1 MDISFVTLRKTEII
15 VKEREDNRTT
25 SFEQFSVIFSLHL
38 VCIHL
43 ISAKLFLSHFDSNGK
58 NCHAWTETEAKI
70 ESILSFVGHTS
81 AYIWWKQKTNLGHH
95 FRRTQSLSYYF
106 LCCWSLLKMFPSAVA
121 FHARLALQFSVF
133 VVIRLVLFRVVKTHR
148 KYCTNK
154 WAAVDNGHHLR
165 QSPHLS
171 FRRSY
176 FSWFTTSELWLRF
189 ANGICSALK
198 AIRHLSCLNVW
209 DLCKTQASRTWL
221 ELISFESRQKMSD
234 FILLHF
240 VQFSYS
246 SEFIGELFKLN
257 AELKD
262 MHREKRRQ
270 SRKTKHNKMR
280 CLVKDNSF
288 AVLFAL
294 FLFHEWKWM
303 ARLPWSWSQSFEYEF
318 GIVQRKFNSIFH
330 RNRCNSSQF

>member
-1 MDISFVTLRKTEII
+1 MAFQRAIFLHSQYSHFVSLHNGYFICHITQNRNYSERERRQSHDFVRTVFSHLLASFGVYSFNFCEIIFISFWFEWEKLSRL
-15 VKEREDNRTT
+15 NRNR
-25 SFEQFSVIFSLHL
+25 SQNWKHFVVCGSHISIHL
-38 VCIHL
+38 V
-43 ISAKLFLSHFDSNGK
+43 
-58 NCHAWTETEAKI
+58 EA
-70 ESILSFVGHTS
+70 
-81 AYIWWKQKTNLGHH
+81 KTNLGHH

-221 ELISFESRQKMSD
+221 ELISSESRQKMSD
-234 FILLHF
+234 FFLLNF
-240 VQFSYS
+240 VQFSVNLLANY
-246 SEFIGELFKLN
+246 LN
-257 AELKD
+257 
-262 MHREKRRQ
+262 
-270 SRKTKHNKMR
+270 
-280 CLVKDNSF
+280 
-288 AVLFAL
+288 
-294 FLFHEWKWM
+294 
-303 ARLPWSWSQSFEYEF
+303 
-318 GIVQRKFNSIFH
+318 
-330 RNRCNSSQF
+330 